1 MYFGLLLVRTSHRV
15 TLTPHLLNETKKLA
29 TTNFT
34 SKLNGNMAD
43 DNSLAKNR
51 TRRTKKEP
59 ASKEA
64 LRPIGSSQS
73 LTMSPAENTKR
84 KHVYDSLE
92 HCRAV
97 KTRSTKKAAETK
109 IEPAEKIEAAQ
120 AEDDEEGNTLD
131 FIESLR
137 SKSSS
142 KSGKFHDTS
151 LDGKPYNIKI
161 TTWNING
168 LRSWLG
174 KRSGLAFIAQDDAD
188 IYCFQEIKCGNSKVP
203 SEIREVPGYF
213 CHWNGSDDGH
223 SGVVC
228 FSKKKPK
235 NVTNGIGVKVFDDEA
250 RVITLEF
257 DTYYVVNAYV
267 PNSGRALV
275 RLEFR
280 MKWDAEFQSY
290 LKELDSKKP
299 IIVCGDLNVS
309 HHEIDLANPKTNLK
323 TAGFTI
329 GERNNFTKLLESL
342 DLIDVFRSL
351 NPDKTECYTFW
362 TYMRNAREKNIGWR
376 LDYFLIS
383 KRFVKRI
390 CDCII
395 RNDVHGSDHC
405 PVSLY
410 LAI

>member
-1 MYFGLLLVRTSHRV
+1 
-15 TLTPHLLNETKKLA
+15 
-29 TTNFT
+29 
-34 SKLNGNMAD
+34 MAD

-64 LRPIGSSQS
+64 LRTVESTQS
-73 LTMSPAENTKR
+73 LSPAENLKR

-97 KTRSTKKAAETK
+97 KTRSSKKTVEAKSEAVETAK
-109 IEPAEKIEAAQ
+109 Q
-120 AEDDEEGNTLD
+120 DEDDESNTLD

-151 LDGKPYNIKI
+151 LDGRPYNMKI

-188 IYCFQEIKCGNSKVP
+188 IYCFQETKCANSKVP
-203 SEIREVPGYF
+203 SEIKDVPGYF
-213 CHWNGSDDGH
+213 CYWNGSDDGH

-235 NVTNGIGVKVFDDEA
+235 NVTNGIGIKVFDDEA

-257 DTYYVVNAYV
+257 DTYYVINAYV
-267 PNSGRALV
+267 PNSGRGLV

-280 MKWDAEFQSY
+280 MKWDAEFQNY
-290 LKELDSKKP
+290 LKDLDSKKP

-342 DLIDVFRSL
+342 DLIDIFRTL

-383 KRFVKRI
+383 KRWVKKI

-405 PVSLY
+405 PLSLY